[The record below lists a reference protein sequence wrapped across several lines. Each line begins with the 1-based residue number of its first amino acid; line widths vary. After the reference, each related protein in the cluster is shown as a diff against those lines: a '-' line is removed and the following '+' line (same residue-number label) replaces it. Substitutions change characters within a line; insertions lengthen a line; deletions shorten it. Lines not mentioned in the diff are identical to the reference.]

1 MFRDDTG
8 PCKIP
13 CYIMNRHENKGQS
26 FRFVVANPKT
36 DSAADQSERD
46 VEFYFGARRNTS
58 AILGVE
64 FGV

>member
-1 MFRDDTG
+1 
-8 PCKIP
+8 
-13 CYIMNRHENKGQS
+13 MNRHENKGQS

-36 DSAADQSERD
+36 DYAADQSERD